1 MPKCSAGVKNFSYFF
16 IGGRAKLQ
24 QKILPAP
31 DFFSVRAN
39 SFSVEPVVNTSSIN
53 KILQPFGSGSRI
65 SKAFLMFR
73 RRSLPLSVL

>member
-1 MPKCSAGVKNFSYFF
+1 MPKCSAGVKIFSYFF

-39 SFSVEPVVNTSSIN
+39 SSSVEPVVNTSSIN
-53 KILQPFGSGSRI
+53 KILQFFEI
-65 SKAFLMFR
+65 
-73 RRSLPLSVL
+73 

>member
-31 DFFSVRAN
+31 DFFSVCANSFSVCAN

-53 KILQPFGSGSRI
+53 KILQFFEI
-65 SKAFLMFR
+65 
-73 RRSLPLSVL
+73 

>member
-31 DFFSVRAN
+31 DFFSVRAS

-53 KILQPFGSGSRI
+53 KILHFFGI
-65 SKAFLMFR
+65 
-73 RRSLPLSVL
+73 

>member
-1 MPKCSAGVKNFSYFF
+1 MPNCSAGVKNFSYFF
-16 IGGRAKLQ
+16 IDGRAKLQ

-53 KILQPFGSGSRI
+53 KILQFFEI
-65 SKAFLMFR
+65 
-73 RRSLPLSVL
+73 

>member
-31 DFFSVRAN
+31 DFFSVRAS

-53 KILQPFGSGSRI
+53 
-65 SKAFLMFR
+65 
-73 RRSLPLSVL
+73 